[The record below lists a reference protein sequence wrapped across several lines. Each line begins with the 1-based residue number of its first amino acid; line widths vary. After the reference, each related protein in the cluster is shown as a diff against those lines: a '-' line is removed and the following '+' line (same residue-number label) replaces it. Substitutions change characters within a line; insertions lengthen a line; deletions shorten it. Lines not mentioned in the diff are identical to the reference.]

1 MEERLEDNPFL
12 KLSSSLYYADNER
25 DAAKLAD
32 MEDFFA
38 YRGIL
43 YKCQHLNTSPSHHL
57 NTSTPQHLNIT

>member
-1 MEERLEDNPFL
+1 
-12 KLSSSLYYADNER
+12 
-25 DAAKLAD
+25 

-43 YKCQHLNTSPSHHL
+43 HKCQHHNTSTPHHHTTSTSHHL